1 MRVSC
6 PISWMRKHWSFS
18 FKFSNWR
25 NRVKHRNVPLSVCRP
40 IEDVRLWI
48 ENFENTELCGT
59 AVPYHSLYSAFLF
72 PFLNRDGISIGGG
85 KDSLIPWFSFLFL
98 HDLFWFYLI
107 PRLSFNPIQTVAP
120 ATGIAVAILQMD
132 SVLENEAATP
142 AGSVDCAGTSRSA
155 HDRFSISHTR
165 SGFPSSTVSA

>member
-120 ATGIAVAILQMD
+120 ATGTAVANGLGAREWGRNTGGQRW
-132 SVLENEAATP
+132 LCGNQQE
-142 AGSVDCAGTSRSA
+142 R
-155 HDRFSISHTR
+155 TR
-165 SGFPSSTVSA
+165 SILHFSHEKRLSFFYS